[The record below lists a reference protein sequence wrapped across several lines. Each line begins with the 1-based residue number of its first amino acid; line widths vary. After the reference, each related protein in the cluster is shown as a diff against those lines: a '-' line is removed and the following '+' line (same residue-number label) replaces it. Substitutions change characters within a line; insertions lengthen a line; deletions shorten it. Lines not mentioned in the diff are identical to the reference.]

1 MSLLFRIAFLN
12 LWRRMSRSVLVIL
25 MVGMS
30 ITGLLLMQ
38 GVFEGMINQMIDNS
52 LRSDTGHI
60 SIYNKEYRTSKSL
73 DDQIPNPKEVISFI
87 KKQSEVDSFIERVIH
102 EGLVATAKHSQGA
115 TIIGT
120 NLEDENYHAHL
131 KNYLTEGEYTFGKLN
146 KGALIGAELADKLK
160 VSIGKKIVITVQDVH
175 KEINSISLK
184 VTGIV
189 RTNNVKIDKSGVI
202 IDEERL
208 KQLSGLDD
216 KATQISLFVSNKDAQ
231 IPLVEKINSEFGNT
245 QINAYHWKKI
255 FPMFEQYEGI
265 EVAFYAISYFLI
277 FIVAALGIFGVIL
290 VSVLER
296 VREFGIMLAIGSS
309 FSRVRFQIILE
320 SMLLG
325 LMGLLSGSIIGGALL
340 YYFATTGIDLSSYS
354 EAMNQFG
361 MDAVIK
367 AEFEAVYFLY
377 SSISVILATF
387 FAALWP
393 IRVLKKLHPIEA
405 VNA

>member
-1 MSLLFRIAFLN
+1 MRLLFRIAFLN

-38 GVFEGMINQMIDNS
+38 GLFDGMINQMIDNS
-52 LRSDTGHI
+52 LRSDTGHV
-60 SIYNKEYRTSKSL
+60 SVYNKEYRTTKSL
-73 DDQIPNPKEVISFI
+73 DDQILNPKELIAFI
-87 KKQSEVDSFIERVIH
+87 DKQPEVDSYIERVVH
-102 EGLVATAKHSQGA
+102 EGLVATAKHSKGA
-115 TIIGT
+115 TIFGT
-120 NLEDENYHAHL
+120 DLEKEDFHSHL
-131 KNYLTEGEYTFGKLN
+131 KNYLIDGEYTFGKRGR
-146 KGALIGAELADKLK
+146 GAIIGAQLADKLK
-160 VSIGKKIVITVQDVH
+160 VKIGKKIVITVQDIH

-184 VTGIV
+184 VKGIV
-189 RTNNVKIDKSGVI
+189 RTNNMQIDKSGVI
-202 IDEERL
+202 IDQSKLRELTALGNRSTQVSMFISNEEA
-208 KQLSGLDD
+208 QLSIIQRI
-216 KATQISLFVSNKDAQ
+216 K
-231 IPLVEKINSEFGNT
+231 EEFGEKE
-245 QINAYHWKKI
+245 IKAYHWKKI

-309 FSRVRFQIILE
+309 FSRVKWQIILE

-325 LMGLLSGSIIGGALL
+325 LIGLVAGALIGGALL
-340 YYFATTGIDLSSYS
+340 YYFATVGIDLSNYS

-361 MDAVIK
+361 MDAIIK
-367 AEFEAVYFLY
+367 AEFHLVYFLY
-377 SSISVILATF
+377 SSISVVLATF

>member
-1 MSLLFRIAFLN
+1 MGLLFRIAFLN

-38 GVFEGMINQMIDNS
+38 GIFEGMINQMIDNS

-60 SIYNKEYRTSKSL
+60 SIYHKDYRTSKSL
-73 DDQIPNPKEVISFI
+73 DDQISNPKELIAFI
-87 KKQSEVDSFIERVIH
+87 EKQPEVDSYIERITH
-102 EGLVATAKHSQGA
+102 EGLVATAKHSKGA

-120 NLEDENYHAHL
+120 NLEKEDSHAHL
-131 KNYLTEGEYTFGKLN
+131 KNYLKEGEYTFGKHGR
-146 KGALIGAELADKLK
+146 GALLGAELADKLK
-160 VSIGKKIVITVQDVH
+160 VKIGKKIVITVQDVH

-184 VTGIV
+184 VKGIV
-189 RTNNVKIDKSGVI
+189 RTNNMQIDKTGVI
-202 IDEERL
+202 IDQDKLREL
-208 KQLSGLDD
+208 TGLNGRS
-216 KATQISLFVSNKDAQ
+216 TQISLFVSNEEAQ
-231 IPLVEKINSEFGNT
+231 YPLIGKIQKEFGEEE
-245 QINAYHWKKI
+245 IKAYHWKKI
-255 FPMFEQYEGI
+255 FPMFEQYESI
-265 EVAFYAISYFLI
+265 EIGFYVISYLLI

-309 FSRVRFQIILE
+309 FSRVRWQIILE

-325 LMGLLSGSIIGGALL
+325 LIGLVAGAVVGGALL
-340 YYFATTGIDLSSYS
+340 YYFSTTGIDLSNYS
-354 EAMNQFG
+354 DAMNQFG
-361 MDAVIK
+361 MDAIIK
-367 AEFEAVYFLY
+367 AEFHWIYFLY
-377 SSISVILATF
+377 SSVSVILATF

>member
-38 GVFEGMINQMIDNS
+38 GLFEGMINQMVDNS
-52 LRSDTGHI
+52 LRSDTGHV

-73 DDQIPNPKEVISFI
+73 DDQISNPKEIIAFI
-87 KKQSEVDSFIERVIH
+87 EKQPEVDSYIERVKH

-115 TIIGT
+115 TILGT
-120 NLEDENYHAHL
+120 NLDQEDFHAHL
-131 KNYLTEGEYTFGKLN
+131 KNYLIEGEYTFGKRN
-146 KGALIGAELADKLK
+146 RGALIGAELADKLK
-160 VSIGKKIVITVQDVH
+160 VKIGKKLVITVQDVD

-184 VTGIV
+184 VKGIV
-189 RTNNVKIDKSGVI
+189 RTNNMQIDKSGVI
-202 IDEERL
+202 IDQDKLRELTGL
-208 KQLSGLDD
+208 KGKS
-216 KATQISLFVSNKDAQ
+216 TQISLFISNEEAQVPLIEKIDAQ
-231 IPLVEKINSEFGNT
+231 FGEDEVK
-245 QINAYHWKKI
+245 AYHWKKI

-265 EVAFYAISYFLI
+265 EVAIYSISYFII

-309 FSRVRFQIILE
+309 FSRVRWQIILE

-325 LMGLLSGSIIGGALL
+325 LIGLVSGAVVGGALL
-340 YYFATTGIDLSSYS
+340 YYFSTVGIDLGGYS
-354 EAMNQFG
+354 EAMSQFG
-361 MDAVIK
+361 MDAIIK
-367 AEFEAVYFLY
+367 AEFQWVYFLY
-377 SSISVILATF
+377 SSISVVLATF